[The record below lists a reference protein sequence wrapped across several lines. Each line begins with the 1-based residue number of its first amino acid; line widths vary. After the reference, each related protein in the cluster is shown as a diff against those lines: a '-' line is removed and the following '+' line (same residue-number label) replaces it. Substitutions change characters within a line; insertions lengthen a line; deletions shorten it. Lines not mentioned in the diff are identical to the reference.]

1 MKQLSR
7 KEIVEII
14 INQKEWTDQ
23 EWTDAT
29 GISRQTFW
37 RMRNNKIKG
46 VESKT
51 LELMA
56 RASGHE
62 IKWKDHTKNQ
72 GQLQSSQNQ
81 TLGVDMTIERAV
93 IKNQLGQI
101 DVLNTKINYLNKQI
115 KQLKQIKIASGWNFK
130 MTTTLDKSIFNV
142 LKGSILKTIHKT
154 GNIVKFKGYKK
165 TTSMPIGIKGDIS
178 MLGYTLQELEFLTPI
193 DLFLMYHEDSIDE
206 IIPVIKHLRNTEDLH
221 FSSKGIR
228 ILKAKDGSY
237 KSFETEYFYTKD
249 NENWDAT
256 SYWYFLGNQTQ

>member
-7 KEIVEII
+7 KEIAEII

-56 RASGHE
+56 SASGHE
-62 IKWKDHTKNQ
+62 ITWKDHTKNQ
-72 GQLQSSQNQ
+72 GQLQSSQKQ
-81 TLGVDMTIERAV
+81 SLGGDMTIERAV

-101 DVLNTKINYLNKQI
+101 DVLNTKIDYLNKQI
-115 KQLKQIKIASGWNFK
+115 NRLKQVRIESGWNFR
-130 MTTTLDKSIFNV
+130 MTTVLNESIFDTFKV
-142 LKGSILKTIHKT
+142 STLKTIHKT
-154 GNIVKFKGYKK
+154 GNIVKCRGHKK
-165 TTSMPIGIKGDIS
+165 ITSVPVTITGDVS
-178 MLGYTLQELEFLTPI
+178 MLGYTSQEIESLTAI
-193 DLFLMYHEDSIDE
+193 NLFLLYHKDSISE
-206 IIPVIKHLRNTEDLH
+206 VVKIIKHLKQTEDLNV
-221 FSSKGIR
+221 SSKGIR
-228 ILKAKDGSY
+228 ILKAKDNSY

-249 NENWDAT
+249 NDSWDAK
-256 SYWYFLGNQTQ
+256 SYWTFLGNQTE